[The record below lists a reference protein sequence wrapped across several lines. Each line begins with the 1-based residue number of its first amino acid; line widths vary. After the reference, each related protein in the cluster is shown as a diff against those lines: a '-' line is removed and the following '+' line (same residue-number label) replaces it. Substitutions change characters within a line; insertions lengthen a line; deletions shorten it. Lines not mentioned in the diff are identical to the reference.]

1 VSLRTKLVLAL
12 VALSAAATAAIGLFS
27 YRATADRLDE
37 QIDRS
42 LDEAVE
48 RLLDRP
54 GRLPDRLALGDR
66 PPIRGGGEV
75 SIQLVGRRGAT
86 LGVQGQALP
95 VDESDERVAAAP
107 GSTQLRRDVTVDG
120 ESYRLLTVGLGG
132 GLGALQ
138 VGRSLAENE
147 QVLAGLR
154 SGILVAGGIV
164 VLVAGALGWL
174 IADRATRRLVRLTDA
189 AEQVTAT
196 RRLDVDVPVGGTD
209 ETGRLGTAFNEMLAA
224 LARSTEEQRRL
235 VQDAGHELRT
245 PLTSLRTNVYALR
258 RSDQLS
264 PEERARTLDDLE
276 GEAEE
281 LTRLINEVVELAADE
296 RGDEPV
302 VELRLDE
309 LVQRVA
315 ARAAQRSGRQ
325 VQVSA
330 EGTVV
335 VGRPVALERAVGNLV
350 GNAVKFDPT
359 GPIEV
364 RCAAGT
370 VEVADRGPGIDDAD
384 LPHVFDRFYRATAA
398 RSRPGS
404 GLGLAIVAD
413 VVTRHGG
420 RVWARNRDGGGAV
433 VGFSLPGPDAD
444 ALTEPSP

>member
-37 QIDRS
+37 QVDRS
-42 LDEAVE
+42 IDEATQ
-48 RLLDRP
+48 RLLERP
-54 GRLPDRLALGDR
+54 SRLPDRTARDDR
-66 PPIRGGGEV
+66 RPIRAGGGV

-86 LGVQGQALP
+86 VGVQGEPLP
-95 VDESDERVAAAP
+95 VDEIDERVAQAP
-107 GSTQLRRDVTVDG
+107 GPTQVRRDVDVNA
-120 ESYRLLTVGLGG
+120 ESYRLLTTGLGG
-132 GLGALQ
+132 GRGALQ
-138 VGRSLAENE
+138 VARSLAENE

-154 SGILVAGGIV
+154 SGILVAGGVV

-196 RRLDVDVPVGGTD
+196 RRLDVEVPVGGTD

-224 LARSTEEQRRL
+224 LSRSTEEQRRL

-258 RSDQLS
+258 RSERLS
-264 PEERARTLDDLE
+264 PEERDRTLDDLE

-281 LTRLINEVVELAADE
+281 LTRLIDEVLELATDERSDEPAVELE
-296 RGDEPV
+296 LGD
-302 VELRLDE
+302 LTA
-309 LVQRVA
+309 RVA
-315 ARAAQRSGRQ
+315 ARAAQRSGRE
-325 VQVSA
+325 VRVTA
-330 EGTVV
+330 DDTVV
-335 VGRPVALERAVGNLV
+335 VGRSRALERAVTNLV
-350 GNAVKFDPT
+350 GNALKFDPSGT
-359 GPIEV
+359 IEV
-364 RCAAGT
+364 SRTGGG
-370 VEVADRGPGIDDAD
+370 VEVADRGPGIDEVD

-420 RVWARNRDGGGAV
+420 RVWAANRDGGGAV
-433 VGFSLPGPDAD
+433 VGFSLPTTAAD